1 MNNRAKVRFWN
12 MPPSSVLKTLS
23 DDRGIE
29 FFIHEKGL
37 EEESVTPEEPI
48 SIEHKEVRIK
58 EVLRQIL
65 EPLNLTTKFDGGAI
79 LVTHKRRAVVNRYY
93 DLSFIFPDNTLSDDF
108 FSAIENAVAPEGWIS
123 SGGIS
128 SMSMV
133 GSVWVV
139 RASVAKHNTANKK
152 PS

>member
-1 MNNRAKVRFWN
+1 

-23 DDRGIE
+23 DDHGIE

-58 EVLRQIL
+58 EVLRQVL
-65 EPLNLTTKFDGGAI
+65 KSRNLTTKFDGGAI
-79 LVTHKRRAVVNRYY
+79 LVTHKRRAMVNRYY

-108 FSAIENAVAPEGWIS
+108 FSAIENAVAPEEWIS
-123 SGGIS
+123 SGGL
-128 SMSMV
+128 
-133 GSVWVV
+133 
-139 RASVAKHNTANKK
+139 
-152 PS
+152 